1 MMLGIVVVA
10 AVAHRVQVVQVVLVI
25 PEILVDWDMVDEEKV
40 LPTVVAAAVL
50 DIMVVVVVE

>member
-1 MMLGIVVVA
+1 VVVV

-40 LPTVVAAAVL
+40 LPTVAAVAVL
-50 DIMVVVVVE
+50 DIMAAVVVE